1 MPHLFAFVFCVLFLG
16 CSGGKNTEAPPPGD
30 SGGLYRDA
38 LHPDYI
44 IEAGR
49 YPLWFEFSAE
59 GLTAISSP
67 GEASLTPFKPWP
79 LARHVR
85 GILKHGGELTL
96 VINREGFIVV
106 SPAPGPSP
114 ESLQAAGPLSKPE
127 EALSVYICAD
137 PAFWGSYTAAAAFM
151 YQGSPAAL
159 LYRDDF
165 FAENTVPAPR
175 PRVWTPDIASR
186 RPIPLAVPA
195 LDALP
200 PSKGWDIDAMSR
212 GDDGYWY
219 FRAVRK
225 PALQPRI
232 QFYRSKD
239 LEAEAEASSQA
250 EFQNSFT
257 REAENNAPDS
267 GLPPLPAGFVYTARG
282 LSGGALVAAWEEQ
295 EGFNIGAAGLMLML
309 PER

>member
-1 MPHLFAFVFCVLFLG
+1 MPRLFAFVFCVFFLG
-16 CSGGKNTEAPPPGD
+16 CSGGKNSEMPPED
-30 SGGLYRDA
+30 SSPVYRDT

-44 IEAGR
+44 IEAGK

-59 GLTAISSP
+59 GLRAISSP
-67 GEASLTPFKPWP
+67 TEASLTPFKPWP
-79 LARHVR
+79 LARHVLS
-85 GILKHGGELTL
+85 ILKHGGELTM

-106 SPAPGPSP
+106 SPAPGLSP
-114 ESLQAAGPLSKPE
+114 EFVQAAGPLSKPA
-127 EALSVYICAD
+127 EALALYLCTD
-137 PAFWGSYTAAAAFM
+137 PEFWDSYTTAAAFM

-165 FAENTVPAPR
+165 FTENTVPAPR
-175 PRVWTPDIASR
+175 PRVWTPDIVSH

-195 LDALP
+195 LDALS
-200 PSKGWDIDAMSR
+200 PSEGWDIDSMSR

-225 PALQPRI
+225 PELQPLI

-239 LEAEAEASSQA
+239 LETEAETSSQA
-250 EFQNSFT
+250 EFRNSFT
-257 REAENNAPDS
+257 HEAENSVPDP
-267 GLPPLPAGFVYTARG
+267 GLPPLPAGFVYTAKG
-282 LSGGALVAAWEEQ
+282 LSGGVVVAAWEEQ
-295 EGFNIGAAGLMLML
+295 EGFNIGAAGLMLVL

>member
-16 CSGGKNTEAPPPGD
+16 CSGGKNSEMPPED
-30 SGGLYRDA
+30 SSRDT

-44 IEAGR
+44 IEAGK
-49 YPLWFEFSAE
+49 YPLWFEFSGE
-59 GLTAISSP
+59 GLMAIPSP
-67 GEASLTPFKPWP
+67 AEASLTPFKPWP

-85 GILKHGGELTL
+85 AVLKHGGELTM
-96 VINREGFIVV
+96 VINREGFIVA
-106 SPAPGPSP
+106 SPAPDLSP
-114 ESLQAAGPLSKPE
+114 ELLQAAGPLSKPA
-127 EALSVYICAD
+127 EALALYLCVD
-137 PAFWGSYTAAAAFM
+137 PAFWGSYTTAAAFM

-175 PRVWTPDIASR
+175 PRVWTPDIVSH
-186 RPIPLAVPA
+186 RPVPLSVPA
-195 LDALP
+195 LDALS
-200 PSKGWDIDAMSR
+200 PSEGWDIDAMSR

-225 PALQPRI
+225 SAPQPLI

-239 LEAEAEASSQA
+239 LETEAETSSQA

-257 REAENNAPDS
+257 HEAESAPDPA
-267 GLPPLPAGFVYTARG
+267 LPPLPAGFVYTAKG
-282 LSGGALVAAWEEQ
+282 LSGGVVVAAWEEQ
-295 EGFNIGAAGLMLML
+295 EGFNIGAAGLMLVL